1 MKFVAGLAAFAV
13 LAIPPSPALAVDGT
27 GTGQI
32 HIGIADASSTF
43 GLAFTPPGEEGW
55 ARNGSGT
62 STTLSWNADSA
73 SDNRKIEAYL
83 TRLDAPISPISSY
96 IRTVRGNLEQGYAS
110 SPRFKISSLQVDE
123 YPADPR
129 CAKVHLLLEARQ
141 PSADGQRQW
150 SEQYALSCGSLQ
162 SKGIGYELRYYHR
175 YTDAHRDDRLEAKAD
190 AVLKSL
196 IIEGN

>member
-83 TRLDAPISPISSY
+83 TRLDAPIAPISGY
-96 IRTVRGNLEQGYAS
+96 IETVKRNLEQGYAS
-110 SPRFKISSLQVDE
+110 SPRFKISSLQVSQ

-129 CAKVHLLLEARQ
+129 CARIHLLLEARQ
-141 PSADGQRQW
+141 PAADGQRQW
-150 SEQYALSCGSLQ
+150 SEQYALSCGSLK
-162 SKGIGYELRYYHR
+162 SKGVGYELRYYQR
-175 YTDAHRDDRLEAKAD
+175 YTDTHRDEGLEAKAQT
-190 AVLKSL
+190 VLDSL
-196 IIEGN
+196 VIEGS